1 VDGADL
7 VELASGRKGLDAGAE
22 KGETL
27 ELAIVNASIAGTP
40 LRIAVGGEFQS
51 MSTFRRTRY
60 AMNLSV
66 LFLMSAV
73 VSAQAERRTPYTEA
87 ELEKAVPMGIPGV
100 RAWGDAPLSVLK
112 TQMAN
117 LGPLLTGQPISM
129 LALSGGGEH
138 GAFGAGLLSG
148 WSESGHRPTFDIVTG
163 VSTGALM
170 SPFAFLGSKYD
181 DRLKALYTQMTFHSV
196 FSGNPFL
203 GLFGQGLY
211 STAPL
216 QRVVA
221 SQVDQKLLADIA
233 TAYREG
239 RRLFVITTN
248 LDAQRPVLWNMGA
261 LAASGHP
268 QALELFRKVLV
279 ASASVAG
286 AFDPVYIDAE
296 ANGHHFKEMHVDG
309 GTAYPLFAVPV
320 RLLAA
325 TGQGG
330 EHNGGQIYIVIN
342 NNLDPDFAVT
352 KPKTFNIAARA
363 FNTLVKSSF
372 YDTILNSYIFAKD
385 EGYTFNLAY
394 IPNSF
399 GVKSV
404 GLVDQKYMLALFDLG
419 QAQGVEGGEWQHTP
433 PRLYK

>member
-1 VDGADL
+1 
-7 VELASGRKGLDAGAE
+7 
-22 KGETL
+22 
-27 ELAIVNASIAGTP
+27 
-40 LRIAVGGEFQS
+40 
-51 MSTFRRTRY
+51 
-60 AMNLSV
+60 
-66 LFLMSAV
+66 
-73 VSAQAERRTPYTEA
+73 
-87 ELEKAVPMGIPGV
+87 MGIPGV
-100 RAWGDAPLSVLK
+100 RAWADAPLSVLK
-112 TQMAN
+112 TQLAN

-138 GAFGAGLLSG
+138 GAYGAGLLCG
-148 WSESGHRPTFDIVTG
+148 WSESGRRPTFDIVTG

-221 SQVDQKLLADIA
+221 SQIDQKMLDDIA
-233 TAYREG
+233 TAYRNG

-325 TGQGG
+325 TGDVEGDNGGKDSGQDRRKDSGQGG
-330 EHNGGQIYIVIN
+330 GGHSGGQIYVIIN
-342 NNLDPDFAVT
+342 NNLDPNFVVT

-372 YDTILNSYIFAKD
+372 YDTILNSYIYAKD
-385 EGYTFNLAY
+385 QGYSFNLAY

-399 GVKSV
+399 EVKGV

-419 QAQGVEGGEWQHTP
+419 HAEGAHGDEWLHTP
-433 PRLYK
+433 PRLYH

>member
-1 VDGADL
+1 VIL
-7 VELASGRKGLDAGAE
+7 TELQNMFIPHLARCAASLAAVALIGTALSASAE
-22 KGETL
+22 
-27 ELAIVNASIAGTP
+27 
-40 LRIAVGGEFQS
+40 Q
-51 MSTFRRTRY
+51 
-60 AMNLSV
+60 
-66 LFLMSAV
+66 
-73 VSAQAERRTPYTEA
+73 RTPYTEA
-87 ELEKAVPMGIPGV
+87 ELENAIPMGIPGV
-100 RAWGDAPLSVLK
+100 RAWGDAPLSVLRS
-112 TQMAN
+112 QLAN
-117 LGPLLTGQPISM
+117 LGPLLTGQPISL

-138 GAFGAGLLSG
+138 GAFGAGVLCG
-148 WSESGHRPTFDIVTG
+148 WSQSGHRPTFDIVTG

-181 DRLKALYTQMTFHSV
+181 ERLKTLYTQMTFHSV
-196 FSGNPFL
+196 FAGNPFL

-221 SQVDQKLLADIA
+221 SQVDQKLLDDIA
-233 TAYREG
+233 AAYHNG

-268 QALELFRKVLV
+268 QALDLFRKVLV

-286 AFDPVYIDAE
+286 AFDPIYIDAE
-296 ANGHHFKEMHVDG
+296 ADGHRFKEMHVDG

-325 TGQGG
+325 TGQVGG
-330 EHNGGQIYIVIN
+330 HNGGQIYIIIN

-399 GVKSV
+399 EVKSV
-404 GLVDQKYMLALFDLG
+404 GLVDPKYMLGLFDLG
-419 QAQGVEGGEWQHTP
+419 HSEGVHGGEWQQTP
-433 PRLYK
+433 PRLYH

>member
-1 VDGADL
+1 
-7 VELASGRKGLDAGAE
+7 
-22 KGETL
+22 
-27 ELAIVNASIAGTP
+27 
-40 LRIAVGGEFQS
+40 
-51 MSTFRRTRY
+51 
-60 AMNLSV
+60 
-66 LFLMSAV
+66 
-73 VSAQAERRTPYTEA
+73 
-87 ELEKAVPMGIPGV
+87 MGIPGV
-100 RAWGDAPLSVLK
+100 RAWADAPLSVLK
-112 TQMAN
+112 TQLAN
-117 LGPLLTGQPISM
+117 LGPLLTGKPISM

-170 SPFAFLGSKYD
+170 SPFAFLGSAYD
-181 DRLKALYTQMTFHSV
+181 DRLKTLYTQMTFHGV

-216 QRVVA
+216 QRIVA
-221 SQVDQKLLADIA
+221 SQIDQKLLDDIA
-233 TAYREG
+233 TAYHNG

-268 QALELFRKVLV
+268 QVLELFRKVLV

-330 EHNGGQIYIVIN
+330 GHNDGQGSGHNGGKIYVIIN
-342 NNLDPDFAVT
+342 NNLDPNFAVT

-372 YDTILNSYIFAKD
+372 YDTVLNSYIFAKD

-399 GVKSV
+399 EVKSV

-419 QAQGVEGGEWQHTP
+419 HAQGVHGGEWQHTP
-433 PRLYK
+433 PRLYQ

>member
-1 VDGADL
+1 MQNF
-7 VELASGRKGLDAGAE
+7 GRARFVKSL
-22 KGETL
+22 
-27 ELAIVNASIAGTP
+27 
-40 LRIAVGGEFQS
+40 
-51 MSTFRRTRY
+51 Y
-60 AMNLSV
+60 V
-66 LFLMSAV
+66 LLL
-73 VSAQAERRTPYTEA
+73 VSAAISATAEQRTPYTEA
-87 ELEKAVPMGIPGV
+87 ELENAIPMGIPGV
-100 RAWGDAPLSVLK
+100 RAWADAPLSVLK
-112 TQMAN
+112 NQLAN

-138 GAFGAGLLSG
+138 GAYGAGLLCG

-221 SQVDQKLLADIA
+221 SQVDQKLLDDIA
-233 TAYREG
+233 TAYRNG

-261 LAASGHP
+261 LAASGRP

-325 TGQGG
+325 TGEVEGHDGGHSGQGSG
-330 EHNGGQIYIVIN
+330 HGGGQIYVIIN
-342 NNLDPDFAVT
+342 NNLDPNFVVT

-363 FNTLVKSSF
+363 FNTLVKASF
-372 YDTILNSYIFAKD
+372 YDTVLNSYIYAKD
-385 EGYTFNLAY
+385 EGYSFNLAY

-399 GVKSV
+399 EVKSV

-419 QAQGVEGGEWQHTP
+419 HAEGVQGGEWQHTP
-433 PRLYK
+433 PRLYH

>member
-1 VDGADL
+1 MRNFGPTGFVTSL
-7 VELASGRKGLDAGAE
+7 
-22 KGETL
+22 
-27 ELAIVNASIAGTP
+27 
-40 LRIAVGGEFQS
+40 
-51 MSTFRRTRY
+51 Y
-60 AMNLSV
+60 V
-66 LFLMSAV
+66 LFL
-73 VSAQAERRTPYTEA
+73 VSAAVSARGEQRTPYTEA
-87 ELEKAVPMGIPGV
+87 ELENAIPMGIPGV

-112 TQMAN
+112 TQLAN
-117 LGPLLTGQPISM
+117 LGPLLTGQPVSM

-138 GAFGAGLLSG
+138 GAYGAGVLCG
-148 WSESGHRPTFDIVTG
+148 WSESGHRPTFGIVTG

-221 SQVDQKLLADIA
+221 SQVDQTMLDDIA
-233 TAYREG
+233 TAYHNG

-296 ANGHHFKEMHVDG
+296 ANGQHFKEMHVDG

-325 TGQGG
+325 TGQMGG
-330 EHNGGQIYIVIN
+330 HDDGHNGGQGGGQIYIIIN
-342 NNLDPDFAVT
+342 NNLDPNFAVT

-399 GVKSV
+399 AVKSV

-419 QAQGVEGGEWQHTP
+419 RSEGVKGDAWHHTP

>member
-1 VDGADL
+1 MQNFGHARFVTGLCVLLL
-7 VELASGRKGLDAGAE
+7 VSTVIPATAE
-22 KGETL
+22 
-27 ELAIVNASIAGTP
+27 
-40 LRIAVGGEFQS
+40 Q
-51 MSTFRRTRY
+51 
-60 AMNLSV
+60 
-66 LFLMSAV
+66 
-73 VSAQAERRTPYTEA
+73 RTPYTEA
-87 ELEKAVPMGIPGV
+87 ELENALPMGIPGV
-100 RAWGDAPLSVLK
+100 RAWGDAPLSVLR
-112 TQMAN
+112 TQLTN
-117 LGPLLTGQPISM
+117 LGPLLTGQPVSM

-138 GAFGAGLLSG
+138 GAFGAGLLCG

-170 SPFAFLGSKYD
+170 SPFAFLGQQYD
-181 DRLKALYTQMTFHSV
+181 ERLKTLYTQMTFHSV

-216 QRVVA
+216 QRLVA
-221 SQVDQKLLADIA
+221 SQIDQKVLDDIA
-233 TAYREG
+233 TAYRNG

-286 AFDPVYIDAE
+286 AFDPIYIDAE
-296 ANGHHFKEMHVDG
+296 ANGRHFKEMHVDG

-325 TGQGG
+325 TSQVDGHNSAQAGGNSGQGSG
-330 EHNGGQIYIVIN
+330 DSGQGSGNGGQGSGHNGGQIYVIIN

-399 GVKSV
+399 EVKSV

-419 QAQGVEGGEWQHTP
+419 HAEGVRGDPWQHTP
-433 PRLYK
+433 PRLYR

>member
-1 VDGADL
+1 MPNFGPARL
-7 VELASGRKGLDAGAE
+7 VNSL
-22 KGETL
+22 
-27 ELAIVNASIAGTP
+27 
-40 LRIAVGGEFQS
+40 
-51 MSTFRRTRY
+51 Y
-60 AMNLSV
+60 V
-66 LFLMSAV
+66 LFL
-73 VSAQAERRTPYTEA
+73 VSAAISATAEQRMSYTEA
-87 ELEKAVPMGIPGV
+87 ELENAIPMGIPGV
-100 RAWGDAPLSVLK
+100 RAWADAPLSVLK
-112 TQMAN
+112 NQLAN

-138 GAFGAGLLSG
+138 GAYGAGLLCG

-221 SQVDQKLLADIA
+221 SQIDQKLLDDIA
-233 TAYREG
+233 TAYRNG

-261 LAASGHP
+261 LAASGSP

-325 TGQGG
+325 TGQVAGDDSGQDGG
-330 EHNGGQIYIVIN
+330 NSGQGSGHSGGQIYVIIN
-342 NNLDPDFAVT
+342 NNLDPNFAVT

-363 FNTLVKSSF
+363 FNTLVKASF
-372 YDTILNSYIFAKD
+372 YDTVLNSYIYAKD

-399 GVKSV
+399 EVKSV

-419 QAQGVEGGEWQHTP
+419 HAQGVHGDAWEHTP
-433 PRLYK
+433 PRLYH

>member
-1 VDGADL
+1 MPNFGPARL
-7 VELASGRKGLDAGAE
+7 VNSL
-22 KGETL
+22 
-27 ELAIVNASIAGTP
+27 
-40 LRIAVGGEFQS
+40 
-51 MSTFRRTRY
+51 Y
-60 AMNLSV
+60 V
-66 LFLMSAV
+66 LFL
-73 VSAQAERRTPYTEA
+73 VSAAISATAEQRTPYTEA
-87 ELEKAVPMGIPGV
+87 ELENAIPMGIPGV
-100 RAWGDAPLSVLK
+100 RAWADAPLSVLK
-112 TQMAN
+112 NQLAN

-138 GAFGAGLLSG
+138 GAYGAGLLCG

-221 SQVDQKLLADIA
+221 SQIDQKLLDDIA
-233 TAYREG
+233 TAYRNG

-261 LAASGHP
+261 LAASGSP

-325 TGQGG
+325 TGQVAGHDSGQDGG
-330 EHNGGQIYIVIN
+330 NSGQGSGHSGGQIYVIIN
-342 NNLDPDFAVT
+342 NNLDPNFAVT

-363 FNTLVKSSF
+363 FNTLVKASF
-372 YDTILNSYIFAKD
+372 YDTVLNSYIYAKD

-399 GVKSV
+399 EVKSV

-419 QAQGVEGGEWQHTP
+419 HAQGVHGDAWEHTP
-433 PRLYK
+433 PRLYH

>member
-1 VDGADL
+1 MGIRTD
-7 VELASGRKGLDAGAE
+7 
-22 KGETL
+22 
-27 ELAIVNASIAGTP
+27 
-40 LRIAVGGEFQS
+40 FHS
-51 MSTFRRTRY
+51 MLTFRCPD
-60 AMNLSV
+60 
-66 LFLMSAV
+66 SAAKLV
-73 VSAQAERRTPYTEA
+73 AVMLAASMVSTQGEQRTPYTES
-87 ELEKAVPMGIPGV
+87 ELQAAIPMGIPGV
-100 RAWGDAPLSVLK
+100 RTWGDAPLSVVR
-112 TQMAN
+112 TQLAN

-148 WSESGHRPTFDIVTG
+148 WSESGQRPVFDIVTG

-170 SPFAFLGSKYD
+170 SPFAFLGSAYD
-181 DRLKALYTQMTFHSV
+181 ERLKALYTQMTFHSV

-216 QRVVA
+216 QRIVA
-221 SQVDQKLLADIA
+221 SQIDEKLLADIA
-233 TAYREG
+233 KAYHNG

-261 LAASGHP
+261 LAASGSP
-268 QALELFRKVLV
+268 RALELFRKVLV

-296 ANGHHFKEMHVDG
+296 ANGHHFQEMHVDG

-325 TGQGG
+325 ANQVGELTGGQVGG
-330 EHNGGQIYIVIN
+330 HNGGQIYIIIN
-342 NNLDPDFAVT
+342 NNLDPAFAVT

-399 GVKSV
+399 AVKSV

-419 QAQGVEGGEWQHTP
+419 HAQGVHGGEWQHDP
-433 PRLYK
+433 PRLYH

>member
-1 VDGADL
+1 MSIPHPARCAVN
-7 VELASGRKGLDAGAE
+7 LAAVL
-22 KGETL
+22 L
-27 ELAIVNASIAGTP
+27 IGT
-40 LRIAVGGEFQS
+40 A
-51 MSTFRRTRY
+51 
-60 AMNLSV
+60 
-66 LFLMSAV
+66 
-73 VSAQAERRTPYTEA
+73 VSATAEQRTPYTEA
-87 ELEKAVPMGIPGV
+87 ELESAIPMGIPGV

-112 TQMAN
+112 TQLAN

-138 GAFGAGLLSG
+138 GAFGAGLLCG

-170 SPFAFLGSKYD
+170 SPFAFLGSAYD
-181 DRLKALYTQMTFHSV
+181 DRLKRLYTQMTFHGV

-216 QRVVA
+216 QRIVA
-221 SQVDQKLLADIA
+221 SQIDQKLLDDIA
-233 TAYREG
+233 TAYRNG

-325 TGQGG
+325 TGEIGGQGG
-330 EHNGGQIYIVIN
+330 GHNGGKIYIIIN
-342 NNLDPDFAVT
+342 NNLDPNFAVT

-399 GVKSV
+399 EVKSV

-419 QAQGVEGGEWQHTP
+419 HAQGVHGDAWRQTP
-433 PRLYK
+433 PRLYQ

>member
-1 VDGADL
+1 MFIPHLARCVTKLAATL
-7 VELASGRKGLDAGAE
+7 VIGTALSAIAE
-22 KGETL
+22 
-27 ELAIVNASIAGTP
+27 
-40 LRIAVGGEFQS
+40 Q
-51 MSTFRRTRY
+51 
-60 AMNLSV
+60 
-66 LFLMSAV
+66 
-73 VSAQAERRTPYTEA
+73 RTPYTES
-87 ELEKAVPMGIPGV
+87 ELEDAIPMGIPGV

-112 TQMAN
+112 TQLAN
-117 LGPLLTGQPISM
+117 LGPLVSGQPISM

-138 GAFGAGLLSG
+138 GAYGAGLLCG

-170 SPFAFLGSKYD
+170 SPFAFLGPKYD
-181 DRLKALYTQMTFHSV
+181 ERLKTLYTQMTFHSV

-216 QRVVA
+216 QRIVA
-221 SQVDQKLLADIA
+221 SQIDQKLLDDIA
-233 TAYREG
+233 TAYHNG

-296 ANGHHFKEMHVDG
+296 ANGHHFREMHVDG

-325 TGQGG
+325 TGQVDD
-330 EHNGGQIYIVIN
+330 HNDGQGSGHSGGQIYIIIN
-342 NNLDPDFAVT
+342 NNLDPNFAVT
-352 KPKTFNIAARA
+352 KPKTFSIAARA

-385 EGYTFNLAY
+385 EGYTFDLAY

-399 GVKSV
+399 EVKSV

-419 QAQGVEGGEWQHTP
+419 HAEGVRGGEWQHTP
-433 PRLYK
+433 PRLYH

>member
-1 VDGADL
+1 MVPQNMVIPDL
-7 VELASGRKGLDAGAE
+7 
-22 KGETL
+22 
-27 ELAIVNASIAGTP
+27 
-40 LRIAVGGEFQS
+40 
-51 MSTFRRTRY
+51 TRC
-60 AMNLSV
+60 AANLV
-66 LFLMSAV
+66 AV
-73 VSAQAERRTPYTEA
+73 VLIASTISATGKERTPYTEA
-87 ELEKAVPMGIPGV
+87 ELENAIPMGIPGV
-100 RAWGDAPLSVLK
+100 RTWGDAPLSVVR
-112 TQMAN
+112 TQLAN

-138 GAFGAGLLSG
+138 GAFGAGLLCG

-170 SPFAFLGSKYD
+170 SPFAFLGTAYD
-181 DRLKALYTQMTFHSV
+181 DRLKTLYTQMTFQSA

-216 QRVVA
+216 QRIVA
-221 SQVDQKLLADIA
+221 SQIDQKVLDDIA
-233 TAYREG
+233 TAYHNG

-261 LAASGHP
+261 LAASGSP

-325 TGQGG
+325 TGQVGDHNGG
-330 EHNGGQIYIVIN
+330 QDSGHNDSQAGGQIYIIIN

-385 EGYTFNLAY
+385 EGYTFNLTY

-399 GVKSV
+399 EVKSV

-419 QAQGVEGGEWQHTP
+419 HAQGVHEGEWQHTP
-433 PRLYK
+433 PRLYR

>member
-1 VDGADL
+1 MQSLGLARFVTCLCVLLL
-7 VELASGRKGLDAGAE
+7 VSTAIPATAE
-22 KGETL
+22 
-27 ELAIVNASIAGTP
+27 
-40 LRIAVGGEFQS
+40 Q
-51 MSTFRRTRY
+51 
-60 AMNLSV
+60 
-66 LFLMSAV
+66 
-73 VSAQAERRTPYTEA
+73 RTPYTEA
-87 ELEKAVPMGIPGV
+87 ELENAIPMGIPGV
-100 RAWGDAPLSVLK
+100 RAWGDAPLSVLR
-112 TQMAN
+112 TQLAN
-117 LGPLLTGQPISM
+117 LGPLLTGQPVSM

-138 GAFGAGLLSG
+138 GAFGAGLLCG

-170 SPFAFLGSKYD
+170 SPFAFLGRQYD
-181 DRLKALYTQMTFHSV
+181 ERLKTLYTQMTFHSV

-216 QRVVA
+216 QRLVA
-221 SQVDQKLLADIA
+221 SQIDQKLLDDIA
-233 TAYREG
+233 TAYRNG

-286 AFDPVYIDAE
+286 AFDPIYIDAE

-325 TGQGG
+325 TGQVDGHNNAQAGG
-330 EHNGGQIYIVIN
+330 DSGQGGGDSGQGGGQIYVIIN

-399 GVKSV
+399 EIKSV
-404 GLVDQKYMLALFDLG
+404 GLVDRKYMLALFDLG
-419 QAQGVEGGEWQHTP
+419 HAEGVRGDAWQHTP
-433 PRLYK
+433 PRLYH

>member
-1 VDGADL
+1 MQNF
-7 VELASGRKGLDAGAE
+7 GRARFVKSL
-22 KGETL
+22 
-27 ELAIVNASIAGTP
+27 
-40 LRIAVGGEFQS
+40 
-51 MSTFRRTRY
+51 Y
-60 AMNLSV
+60 V
-66 LFLMSAV
+66 LLL
-73 VSAQAERRTPYTEA
+73 VSAAISATAEQRTPYTEA
-87 ELEKAVPMGIPGV
+87 ELENAIPMGIPGV
-100 RAWGDAPLSVLK
+100 RAWADAPLSVLK
-112 TQMAN
+112 NQLAN

-138 GAFGAGLLSG
+138 GAYGAGLLCG

-221 SQVDQKLLADIA
+221 SQIDQKLLDDIA
-233 TAYREG
+233 TAYRNG

-261 LAASGHP
+261 LAASGRP

-325 TGQGG
+325 TGEVEGHDGGHSGQGSG
-330 EHNGGQIYIVIN
+330 HGGGQIYVIIN
-342 NNLDPDFAVT
+342 NNLDPNFVVT

-363 FNTLVKSSF
+363 FNTLVKASF
-372 YDTILNSYIFAKD
+372 YDTVLNSYIYAKD
-385 EGYTFNLAY
+385 EGYSFNLAY

-399 GVKSV
+399 EVKSV

-419 QAQGVEGGEWQHTP
+419 HAEGVQGGEWQHTP
-433 PRLYK
+433 PRLYH

>member
-1 VDGADL
+1 
-7 VELASGRKGLDAGAE
+7 
-22 KGETL
+22 
-27 ELAIVNASIAGTP
+27 
-40 LRIAVGGEFQS
+40 
-51 MSTFRRTRY
+51 
-60 AMNLSV
+60 
-66 LFLMSAV
+66 
-73 VSAQAERRTPYTEA
+73 
-87 ELEKAVPMGIPGV
+87 
-100 RAWGDAPLSVLK
+100 
-112 TQMAN
+112 
-117 LGPLLTGQPISM
+117 M

-138 GAFGAGLLSG
+138 GAFGAGLLCG
-148 WSESGHRPTFDIVTG
+148 WSESGYRPTFDIVTG

-221 SQVDQKLLADIA
+221 SQVDKKMLDDIA
-233 TAYREG
+233 TEYRNG

-268 QALELFRKVLV
+268 LALELFRKVLV

-296 ANGHHFKEMHVDG
+296 ASGHHFKEMHVDE

-325 TGQGG
+325 TGELGGHNGGQGDG
-330 EHNGGQIYIVIN
+330 HNGRQGSGHNGGQIYIIIN
-342 NNLDPDFAVT
+342 NNLDPNFAVA

-363 FNTLVKSSF
+363 FNTLVKASF
-372 YDTILNSYIFAKD
+372 YDTILNSYIYAKD

-399 GVKSV
+399 EVKSV

-419 QAQGVEGGEWQHTP
+419 HAQGVPGGEWQHTP
-433 PRLYK
+433 PRLYR

>member
-1 VDGADL
+1 
-7 VELASGRKGLDAGAE
+7 
-22 KGETL
+22 
-27 ELAIVNASIAGTP
+27 
-40 LRIAVGGEFQS
+40 
-51 MSTFRRTRY
+51 MSTLRFVRY
-60 AMNLSV
+60 AKSLC
-66 LFLMSAV
+66 LLLLISAAV
-73 VSAQAERRTPYTEA
+73 PAPGEQRTPYTEA
-87 ELEKAVPMGIPGV
+87 ELENALPMRIPGV

-112 TQMAN
+112 SQLAN

-138 GAFGAGLLSG
+138 GAYGAGVLCG

-221 SQVDQKLLADIA
+221 SQVDQKMLEDIA
-233 TAYREG
+233 TAYRNG

-268 QALELFRKVLV
+268 RALELFRKVLV

-296 ANGHHFKEMHVDG
+296 ANGHHFREMHVDG

-325 TGQGG
+325 TGQVSG
-330 EHNGGQIYIVIN
+330 HNGGQIYIIIN

-385 EGYTFNLAY
+385 EEYTFNLAY

-399 GVKSV
+399 EVKSV

-419 QAQGVEGGEWQHTP
+419 HAQGVHGGEWQRTP
-433 PRLYK
+433 PRLYQ

>member
-1 VDGADL
+1 MLLL
-7 VELASGRKGLDAGAE
+7 VSTVIPATAE
-22 KGETL
+22 Q
-27 ELAIVNASIAGTP
+27 
-40 LRIAVGGEFQS
+40 R
-51 MSTFRRTRY
+51 M
-60 AMNLSV
+60 
-66 LFLMSAV
+66 
-73 VSAQAERRTPYTEA
+73 PYTEA
-87 ELEKAVPMGIPGV
+87 ELENALPMGIPGV
-100 RAWGDAPLSVLK
+100 RAWGDAPLSVLR
-112 TQMAN
+112 TQLAN
-117 LGPLLTGQPISM
+117 LGPLLTGQPVSM

-138 GAFGAGLLSG
+138 GAFGAGLLCG
-148 WSESGHRPTFDIVTG
+148 WSESGHRPSFDIVTG

-170 SPFAFLGSKYD
+170 SPFAFLGRQYD
-181 DRLKALYTQMTFHSV
+181 ERLKTLYTQMTFHSV

-216 QRVVA
+216 QRLVA
-221 SQVDQKLLADIA
+221 SQIDQKVLDDIA
-233 TAYREG
+233 TAYRNG

-286 AFDPVYIDAE
+286 AFDPIYIDAE

-325 TGQGG
+325 TSQVDGHNSGEAGGNGGQGSG
-330 EHNGGQIYIVIN
+330 DSGQGSGDSGQGSGDSGQGSGHNGGQIYVIIN

-372 YDTILNSYIFAKD
+372 YDTILNSYVFAKD

-399 GVKSV
+399 EVKSV

-419 QAQGVEGGEWQHTP
+419 HAEGVRGDPWQHTP
-433 PRLYK
+433 PRLYR

>member
-1 VDGADL
+1 M
-7 VELASGRKGLDAGAE
+7 
-22 KGETL
+22 
-27 ELAIVNASIAGTP
+27 AIRTQ
-40 LRIAVGGEFQS
+40 FQD
-51 MSTFRRTRY
+51 MATFRLCRVAT
-60 AMNLSV
+60 NFFSV
-66 LFLMSAV
+66 LL
-73 VSAQAERRTPYTEA
+73 VSAAVSAYAEQRTPYTEA
-87 ELEKAVPMGIPGV
+87 ELENAIPMGIPNV

-112 TQMAN
+112 TQLAN

-138 GAFGAGLLSG
+138 GAFGAGLLCG

-221 SQVDQKLLADIA
+221 SQVDQKLLDDIA
-233 TAYREG
+233 EAYRNG

-248 LDAQRPVLWNMGA
+248 LDAERPVIWNMGA

-296 ANGHHFKEMHVDG
+296 ADGHHFQEMHVDG

-325 TGQGG
+325 AGQGG
-330 EHNGGQIYIVIN
+330 GHSGGQIYIIIN
-342 NNLDPDFAVT
+342 NNLDPNFVVT
-352 KPKTFNIAARA
+352 KPKTLNIAARA
-363 FNTLVKSSF
+363 LNTMVKSSF
-372 YDTILNSYIFAKD
+372 YDTILNSYLYAKD
-385 EGYTFNLAY
+385 EGYSFNLAY

-399 GVKSV
+399 AVKSV

-419 QAQGVEGGEWQHTP
+419 KSEAVRGDAWQHTP

>member
-1 VDGADL
+1 MPSLYVFLL
-7 VELASGRKGLDAGAE
+7 VSTLIPATAE
-22 KGETL
+22 
-27 ELAIVNASIAGTP
+27 
-40 LRIAVGGEFQS
+40 Q
-51 MSTFRRTRY
+51 
-60 AMNLSV
+60 
-66 LFLMSAV
+66 
-73 VSAQAERRTPYTEA
+73 RTPYTEA
-87 ELEKAVPMGIPGV
+87 ELENALPMGIPGV
-100 RAWGDAPLSVLK
+100 RAWGDAPLSTLK
-112 TQMAN
+112 TQLAN

-138 GAFGAGLLSG
+138 GAYGAGLLCG

-181 DRLKALYTQMTFHSV
+181 ERLKTLYTQMTFHSV

-211 STAPL
+211 SSAPL
-216 QRVVA
+216 QRIVA
-221 SQVDQKLLADIA
+221 SQVDQKLLDDIA
-233 TAYREG
+233 TAHHNG

-325 TGQGG
+325 TGQVDGHNDGQGG
-330 EHNGGQIYIVIN
+330 GHNGSQIYIIIN
-342 NNLDPDFAVT
+342 NNLDPNFAVT

-372 YDTILNSYIFAKD
+372 YNTILNSYIFSRD
-385 EGYTFNLAY
+385 EGYTFDLAY

-399 GVKSV
+399 EVKSV

-419 QAQGVEGGEWQHTP
+419 HAEGIHGGEWQHTP
-433 PRLYK
+433 PRLYH

>member
-1 VDGADL
+1 MPNFGPARL
-7 VELASGRKGLDAGAE
+7 VNSL
-22 KGETL
+22 
-27 ELAIVNASIAGTP
+27 
-40 LRIAVGGEFQS
+40 
-51 MSTFRRTRY
+51 Y
-60 AMNLSV
+60 V
-66 LFLMSAV
+66 LFL
-73 VSAQAERRTPYTEA
+73 VSAAISATAEQRMPYTEA
-87 ELEKAVPMGIPGV
+87 ELENAIPMGIPGV
-100 RAWGDAPLSVLK
+100 RAWADAPLSVLK
-112 TQMAN
+112 NQLAN

-138 GAFGAGLLSG
+138 GAYGAGLLCG

-221 SQVDQKLLADIA
+221 SQIDQKLLDDIA
-233 TAYREG
+233 TAYRNG

-261 LAASGHP
+261 LAASGSP

-325 TGQGG
+325 TGQVAGDDSGQDGG
-330 EHNGGQIYIVIN
+330 NSGQGSGHSGGQIYVIIN
-342 NNLDPDFAVT
+342 NNLDPNFAVT

-363 FNTLVKSSF
+363 FNTLVKASF
-372 YDTILNSYIFAKD
+372 YDTVLNSYIYAKD

-399 GVKSV
+399 EVKSV

-419 QAQGVEGGEWQHTP
+419 HAQGVHGDAWEHTP
-433 PRLYK
+433 PRLYH

>member
-1 VDGADL
+1 M
-7 VELASGRKGLDAGAE
+7 SNFRFGRYAANLSFLLLAGAVVPAP
-22 KGETL
+22 GE
-27 ELAIVNASIAGTP
+27 
-40 LRIAVGGEFQS
+40 Q
-51 MSTFRRTRY
+51 
-60 AMNLSV
+60 
-66 LFLMSAV
+66 
-73 VSAQAERRTPYTEA
+73 RTPYTES
-87 ELEKAVPMGIPGV
+87 ELENAVPMGIPGV

-112 TQMAN
+112 AQLAD

-138 GAFGAGLLSG
+138 GAFGAGLLCG
-148 WSESGHRPTFDIVTG
+148 WSEGGHRPTFDIVTG

-170 SPFAFLGSKYD
+170 SPFAFLGPKYD
-181 DRLKALYTQMTFHSV
+181 EQLKTLYTQMRFHSV

-216 QRVVA
+216 QRIVA
-221 SQVDQKLLADIA
+221 SQIDQKVLDDIA
-233 TAYREG
+233 TAYRNG

-261 LAASGHP
+261 LAVSGHP

-325 TGQGG
+325 TGQVGG
-330 EHNGGQIYIVIN
+330 HNGGQIYIIIN

-385 EGYTFNLAY
+385 QGYTFNLAY

-399 GVKSV
+399 EVKSV

-419 QAQGVEGGEWQHTP
+419 HAQGVRGDEWQHTP
-433 PRLYK
+433 PRLYR

>member
-1 VDGADL
+1 MELQNMFIPSLARCAANL
-7 VELASGRKGLDAGAE
+7 VAVILIGTAISATAE
-22 KGETL
+22 
-27 ELAIVNASIAGTP
+27 P
-40 LRIAVGGEFQS
+40 
-51 MSTFRRTRY
+51 
-60 AMNLSV
+60 
-66 LFLMSAV
+66 
-73 VSAQAERRTPYTEA
+73 RTPYTEA
-87 ELEKAVPMGIPGV
+87 ELENALPMGIPGV
-100 RAWGDAPLSVLK
+100 RTWGDAPLSVLK
-112 TQMAN
+112 TQLAN
-117 LGPLLTGQPISM
+117 LGPLLTGQPVSM

-138 GAFGAGLLSG
+138 GAFGAGLLCG

-181 DRLKALYTQMTFHSV
+181 ERLKTLYTQMTFHGV
-196 FSGNPFL
+196 FAGNPFL

-221 SQVDQKLLADIA
+221 SQVDQKLLDDVA
-233 TAYREG
+233 TAYRDG

-261 LAASGHP
+261 LAASGSP
-268 QALELFRKVLV
+268 DALELFRKVLV

-325 TGQGG
+325 TSQVGG
-330 EHNGGQIYIVIN
+330 HNGGQIYIVIN
-342 NNLDPDFAVT
+342 NNLDPNFVVT
-352 KPKTFNIAARA
+352 KPKTLNIAARA
-363 FNTLVKSSF
+363 LNTMVKSSF
-372 YDTILNSYIFAKD
+372 YDTILNSYVFAKD
-385 EGYTFNLAY
+385 EGYSFNLTY

-399 GVKSV
+399 EVKSV

-419 QAQGVEGGEWQHTP
+419 HAQGVKGGEWQHTP
-433 PRLYK
+433 PRLYQ

>member
-1 VDGADL
+1 MTSRCD
-7 VELASGRKGLDAGAE
+7 
-22 KGETL
+22 
-27 ELAIVNASIAGTP
+27 
-40 LRIAVGGEFQS
+40 FQS
-51 MSTFRRTRY
+51 MPNFGPARLVNSLY
-60 AMNLSV
+60 V
-66 LFLMSAV
+66 LFL
-73 VSAQAERRTPYTEA
+73 VSAAISATAEQRMPYTEA
-87 ELEKAVPMGIPGV
+87 ELENAIPMGIPGV
-100 RAWGDAPLSVLK
+100 RAWADAPLSVLK
-112 TQMAN
+112 NQLAN

-138 GAFGAGLLSG
+138 GAYGAGLLCG

-221 SQVDQKLLADIA
+221 SQIDQKLLDDIA
-233 TAYREG
+233 TAYRNG

-261 LAASGHP
+261 LAASGSP

-325 TGQGG
+325 TGQVAGDDSGQDGG
-330 EHNGGQIYIVIN
+330 NSGQGSGHSGGQIYVIIN
-342 NNLDPDFAVT
+342 NNLDPNFAVT

-363 FNTLVKSSF
+363 FNTLVKASF
-372 YDTILNSYIFAKD
+372 YDTVLNSYIYAKD

-399 GVKSV
+399 EVKSV

-419 QAQGVEGGEWQHTP
+419 HAQGVHGDAWEHTP
-433 PRLYK
+433 PRLYH

>member
-1 VDGADL
+1 ML
-7 VELASGRKGLDAGAE
+7 TFGRA
-22 KGETL
+22 
-27 ELAIVNASIAGTP
+27 
-40 LRIAVGGEFQS
+40 R
-51 MSTFRRTRY
+51 
-60 AMNLSV
+60 
-66 LFLMSAV
+66 SAV
-73 VSAQAERRTPYTEA
+73 KVFAVMLVGAAVSAQAEQRTPYTEA
-87 ELEKAVPMGIPGV
+87 ELENAIPMGIPGV
-100 RAWGDAPLSVLK
+100 RTWGDAPLSVVRIQL
-112 TQMAN
+112 AN

-170 SPFAFLGSKYD
+170 SPFAFLGTAYD

-216 QRVVA
+216 QRIVA
-221 SQVDQKLLADIA
+221 SQIDEKLLADIA
-233 TAYREG
+233 TAYRNG

-261 LAASGHP
+261 LAASGSP
-268 QALELFRKVLV
+268 LALELFRKVLV

-286 AFDPVYIDAE
+286 AFDPLYIDAQ

-325 TGQGG
+325 TGQVGG
-330 EHNGGQIYIVIN
+330 HNGGQIYIIIN

-385 EGYTFNLAY
+385 EGYTLNLAY

-399 GVKSV
+399 EVKSV

-419 QAQGVEGGEWQHTP
+419 HAQGIQGGEWQHVP
-433 PRLYK
+433 PRLYH

>member
-1 VDGADL
+1 MDGADL

-73 VSAQAERRTPYTEA
+73 VSAQAEQRTPYTEA